1 MAASKLLQKHL
12 FFRSCGLQPQA
23 YHDTL
28 PSFFF
33 KKMKWKLKKLN
44 WLHIGYLIV
53 KAQQHQPKSTK
64 SRTFWTNKVNC
75 FKRQSVH
82 CLSKKKKE
90 KNPIFF
96 TVSGSILCFCRGY
109 SNLLPTLYTC
119 RITHLLV
126 LLFLLWTMS
135 GSCHGEVVLL
145 WLSRLSPMVRAPWR
159 WVQIC
164 HPNIRWAG
172 KVLISAPPLGCFSSL
187 VEKENYWLLMLVG
200 FLD

>member
-1 MAASKLLQKHL
+1 MKI
-12 FFRSCGLQPQA
+12 
-23 YHDTL
+23 
-28 PSFFF
+28 
-33 KKMKWKLKKLN
+33 KKTSLIAHWVLN
-44 WLHIGYLIV
+44 SESPE
-53 KAQQHQPKSTK
+53 HQPNSTEC
-64 SRTFWTNKVNC
+64 RTFWTNKVNC

-109 SNLLPTLYTC
+109 SYLLPTLYTC

-159 WVQIC
+159 WVQIR

-172 KVLISAPPLGCFSSL
+172 KVLRSAPPLGCFSSL